1 MQIEIEKSFLGHPVF
16 VTFFLQEGL
25 PGVFNSV
32 AFQREWIAAKIQ
44 QKVYYKSYY
53 YFLDRIGK

>member
-32 AFQREWIAAKIQ
+32 AFQREWIDEKIQ
-44 QKVYYKSYY
+44 SNGGGN
-53 YFLDRIGK
+53 FCDD